1 MKMLYAV
8 VAAAVCLLPSACSVD
23 EPDDDGPTGGDE
35 PAGTEVPGT
44 DVPGAEPD
52 PDGDFRGFYVLN
64 EGERGEGN
72 ASLDYFSYVNGT
84 YTTDIYTSV
93 NPGKGS
99 LGDHACGIAAHGGYV
114 YVLVGGSDRIVV
126 LDGATAV
133 VKGVIAVKSPRAIAF
148 DSDYAYV
155 TGAEGGKGYVCR
167 IDTRDF
173 SLHGSVPVGIE
184 PEGLAVGGGKLY
196 VANAGDY
203 MDKDYENYIS
213 VVDLVTFTTADS
225 ISAPIN
231 MKYIAFDAYGRL
243 WTSSR
248 GNYVDKASRIDVYDF
263 EDGNAVR
270 GEGIDT
276 PVSAMTIAGDTLYYI
291 GTSYD
296 DKWQP
301 VVAYGTVR
309 LSASGYEEG
318 EPFVSDGS
326 ESRIA
331 APYAVAVNQDNGDII
346 IADAGDY
353 RTAGRIF
360 CYGSDGKLRWDCA
373 AGVVPGYMAFVK

>member
-1 MKMLYAV
+1 MKILYAA

-23 EPDDDGPTGGDE
+23 EPDDDGPTGGDV
-35 PAGTEVPGT
+35 PSGTEVPGT
-44 DVPGAEPD
+44 DVPGAKPD

-64 EGERGEGN
+64 EGEGGEGN
-72 ASLDYFSYVNGT
+72 ASLDYYSYAKGT
-84 YTTDIYTSV
+84 YTSDIYTSV
-93 NPGKGS
+93 NPGKGI

-114 YVLVGGSDRIVV
+114 YVLVVGSDRIVV
-126 LDGATAV
+126 LDEATAV
-133 VKGVIAVKSPRAIAF
+133 VKTEIALKSPRAIAF
-148 DSDYAYV
+148 DSGYGYV
-155 TGAEGGKGYVCR
+155 TCSEEGKGYVCR

-173 SLHGSVPVGIE
+173 SLHGSVPVGIK
-184 PEGLAVGGGKLY
+184 PEGLAIAAGKLY

-213 VVDLVTFTTADS
+213 VVDLATFTTADS

-231 MKYIAFDAYGRL
+231 LKHIAFDAYGRL

-248 GNYVDKASRIDVYDF
+248 GNYVDKASRIAVYEF
-263 EDGNAVR
+263 KDGAAVQ

-276 PVSAMTIAGDTLYYI
+276 PVSAMTIVGDTLYYI

-331 APYAVAVNQDNGDII
+331 APYAVAVNPDNGDII
-346 IADAGDY
+346 VTDAGDY

-360 CYGSDGKLRWDCA
+360 CYGSDGKLQWSSA
-373 AGVVPGYMAFVK
+373 AGVVPGHVVFVE

>member
-1 MKMLYAV
+1 MKILYAA
-8 VAAAVCLLPSACSVD
+8 VAAVVCLLTSACSVD
-23 EPDDDGPTGGDE
+23 EPS
-35 PAGTEVPGT
+35 GTEVPGT
-44 DVPGAEPD
+44 DVPGAKPD

-64 EGERGEGN
+64 EGESGEGN
-72 ASLDYFSYVNGT
+72 ASLDYYSYAKGT
-84 YTTDIYTSV
+84 YTSDIYTSV
-93 NPGKGS
+93 NPGKGI
-99 LGDHACGIAAHGGYV
+99 LGDHACGIAAHDGSV

-126 LDGATAV
+126 LDAAKAV
-133 VKGVIAVKSPRAIAF
+133 LKTEIAVKSPRAVAF
-148 DSDYAYV
+148 YGGYAYV
-155 TGAEGGKGYVCR
+155 AGAEGGKGFVSR
-167 IDTRDF
+167 IDTRDYVIR
-173 SLHGSVPVGIE
+173 GRVEVGIE
-184 PEGLAVGGGKLY
+184 PEGLAIAAGKLY

-203 MDKDYENYIS
+203 MDKDYENFIS
-213 VVDLVTFTTADS
+213 VVDLATFTTADS

-231 MKYIAFDAYGRL
+231 LKHIAFDAYGRL

-276 PVSAMTIAGDTLYYI
+276 PVSAMTIAGETLYYI

-301 VVAYGTVR
+301 VVTYGTVR
-309 LSASGYEEG
+309 LTATGYEEG
-318 EPFVSDGS
+318 EPFVS
-326 ESRIA
+326 ESRIT

-360 CYGSDGKLRWDCA
+360 CYGSDGKLQWSTT
-373 AGVVPGYMAFVK
+373 AGVVPGHMAFVK

>member
-1 MKMLYAV
+1 MKILYAA

-23 EPDDDGPTGGDE
+23 EPDDDGPTGGDV
-35 PAGTEVPGT
+35 PSGTEVPGT
-44 DVPGAEPD
+44 DVPGAKPD

-72 ASLDYFSYVNGT
+72 ASLDYYSYAKGT
-84 YTTDIYTSV
+84 YTSDIYTSV
-93 NPGKGS
+93 NPGKGI

-133 VKGVIAVKSPRAIAF
+133 VKSEIAVKSPRAIAF
-148 DSDYAYV
+148 DSDYGYV
-155 TGAEGGKGYVCR
+155 TCSEDGKGYVCR
-167 IDTRDF
+167 IDTHDF

-184 PEGLAVGGGKLY
+184 PEGLAIAAGKLY

-213 VVDLVTFTTADS
+213 VVDLATFTTADS

-231 MKYIAFDAYGRL
+231 LKHIAFDAYGRL

-248 GNYVDKASRIDVYDF
+248 GNYVDKASRIAVYEF
-263 EDGNAVR
+263 KDGAAVQ
-270 GEGIDT
+270 GDGIDT
-276 PVSAMTIAGDTLYYI
+276 PVSAMTIAGETLYYI
-291 GTSYD
+291 GTAYD
-296 DKWQP
+296 NKWQP
-301 VVAYGTVR
+301 VVTYGTVR
-309 LSASGYEEG
+309 LSADGYELEQ
-318 EPFVSDGS
+318 PFVGDGS

-331 APYAVAVNQDNGDII
+331 APCAVAVNPDNGDII
-346 IADAGDY
+346 VADAGDY
-353 RTAGRIF
+353 RTDGRIF
-360 CYGSDGKLRWDCA
+360 CYGSDGKLQWSSA
-373 AGVVPGYMAFVK
+373 AGVVPGHVVFVE